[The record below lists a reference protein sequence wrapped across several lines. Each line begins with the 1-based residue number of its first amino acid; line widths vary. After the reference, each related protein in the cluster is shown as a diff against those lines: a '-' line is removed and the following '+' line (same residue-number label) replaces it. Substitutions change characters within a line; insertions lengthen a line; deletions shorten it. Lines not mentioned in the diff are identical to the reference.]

1 MWTQQHFDIEEANG
15 REEEHVIHVFLA
27 PYFPCHSLSTFLSVT
42 IEDIED
48 LRQNSALLLSDGL
61 VVDNSCAKTSLRRL
75 QNGGGATV
83 QINKFS

>member
-15 REEEHVIHVFLA
+15 RENENVIHVFFA
-27 PYFPCHSLSTFLSVT
+27 PYFPCHTLSTFLSVT

-48 LRQNSALLLSDGL
+48 LRQNSAMFLSDCL

-75 QNGGGATV
+75 QNGGGGTV